1 MDRKKVLIATL
12 YKYEPVMVSVT
23 KLGPDKLILL
33 IDETPDP
40 KLKDSLKTLKS
51 ALSSVIKIEEY
62 FVKQYDVVDTAKK
75 VVEVID
81 SQPKDWEIYA
91 NVSAARKTKALGLLF
106 GCYAR
111 IERIKKILYVKEEDN
126 SILYLPKLSFYLS
139 TSEKQTLV
147 ELSKL
152 EGKEVSVKDL
162 AKKLNLSTPMLYK
175 IIDELKKRD
184 FLVLDDG
191 VKLTD
196 AGKLAAL

>member
-33 IDETPDP
+33 IDETPDA

-51 ALSSVIKIEEY
+51 VLSSVIKIEEY

>member
-1 MDRKKVLIATL
+1 
-12 YKYEPVMVSVT
+12 
-23 KLGPDKLILL
+23 
-33 IDETPDP
+33 
-40 KLKDSLKTLKS
+40 
-51 ALSSVIKIEEY
+51 
-62 FVKQYDVVDTAKK
+62 
-75 VVEVID
+75 D

>member
-33 IDETPDP
+33 IDETPDA